1 MAIRP
6 VGTVTFLFT
15 DMEGS
20 TRAWEAHPKE
30 TRAALQRHDE
40 IVAKAIEA
48 NRGTIILERGEGDSV
63 FAVFER
69 ASDAVAAACELQ
81 LTLGKEEWPSEVPL
95 RVRVGIHTGEADAD
109 YRGAHVN
116 RAARIRAIG
125 HGEQIL
131 LSGVT
136 AGIVRGTLPDSTS
149 LIDLGQHRLRDVS
162 DMEHVF
168 QLAHPDLRKNF
179 PPLKS
184 LGSFR
189 QNLPV
194 QLTSFV
200 GRGRER
206 KEVAALID
214 NHRVVTLIGSGGSGK
229 TRLAIQVGADELEKF
244 PNGVCFVDLAPL
256 NDASLVLDAIANS
269 VGTKVEQGISVI
281 DALVRTLE
289 GTKTLIIIDNC
300 EHVIKA
306 CADAVV
312 GLLRAGESVRVL
324 ATSRE
329 PLGLA
334 GEMTWRVPSLS
345 LPDGAT
351 QIEEIGESEAVQLF
365 VDRAGA
371 ARPGFT
377 LTSANAQAI
386 TDICRTLEGLPLA
399 IELAAARAKV
409 LAPQQIRDRLS
420 DRFRLLTGGHG
431 RHQTLRSTIDWS
443 YDLLSEK
450 ERALFRRLCVFAGGF
465 DLPAVQAIW
474 PDGDPLDDME
484 QLVDKSLV
492 TVEQLTDEKLRY
504 RLLEILRQYGSER
517 LAEAGEE
524 DNARE
529 RHFVHFLG
537 VAECAYAHRIEHE
550 AETLASLEADH
561 DDFRAAL
568 EWARS
573 QPRDLLRLASSLGW
587 FWHLRSHYREGRT
600 WLEQALALNPAERSR
615 ERARALWALSMILNW
630 QGDVASARPLAEES
644 LALWRTTE
652 DPLELA
658 LALESVGWSHFAAS
672 NYSEALRSMEDCVE
686 AYRRL
691 GSEKLITRG
700 RVAVGQMLAALG
712 DVERTESLARETLA
726 EGRIQREPKFVHFSL
741 HYLADCAL
749 WRGDT
754 KKAVQLYGESLR
766 AALDYGNEMEAA
778 TEMQG
783 MAMGL
788 MGSGRAEEGFRVYG
802 ASCARFTELQTTMV
816 DEVAFWVKFRER
828 YLPSARERIGAA
840 AAEKAEKEGRS
851 MGWEQALAYAFEL
864 AGEEGSE
871 TRAVGKAT
879 EEVKKLKLFSRA

>member
-1 MAIRP
+1 MAMRP

-40 IVAKAIEA
+40 IVARAIEA

-81 LTLGKEEWPSEVPL
+81 LALGKEEWPSEVPL

-131 LSGVT
+131 LSAVT
-136 AGIVRGTLPDSTS
+136 AGIIRGTLPDGSS

-168 QLAHPDLRKNF
+168 QLAHPNLRENF

-184 LGSFR
+184 LSNFR

-206 KEVAALID
+206 KEVAALIAD
-214 NHRVVTLIGSGGSGK
+214 HRVVTLIGSGGSGK

-244 PNGVCFVDLAPL
+244 PDGVRFVDLAPL
-256 NDASLVLDAIANS
+256 NDASLVVDAIASS
-269 VGTKVEQGISVI
+269 VGIKVEQGISVV

-289 GTKTLIIIDNC
+289 GTKTLVIIDNC
-300 EHVIKA
+300 EHVVKA
-306 CADAVV
+306 CADTVT

-345 LPDGAT
+345 LSDDAT
-351 QIEEIGESEAVQLF
+351 KIEEIGESEAVQLF
-365 VDRAGA
+365 VDRACA
-371 ARPGFT
+371 VRPGFT

-399 IELAAARAKV
+399 IELAAARAKA
-409 LAPQQIRDRLS
+409 LAAHQIRDRLS
-420 DRFRLLTGGHG
+420 DRFRLLTGGRG

-443 YDLLSEK
+443 YGLLPEN
-450 ERALFRRLCVFAGGF
+450 ERALFRRLSVFAGGF
-465 DLPAVQAIW
+465 DLQAVEAIC
-474 PDGDPLDDME
+474 GDSLDAIE
-484 QLVDKSLV
+484 RLVDKSLV
-492 TVEQLTDEKLRY
+492 IVEQLSDERLHY
-504 RLLEILRQYGSER
+504 RLLETLRHYAAER

-524 DNARE
+524 ESARE
-529 RHFVHFLG
+529 RHFTYYLDL
-537 VAECAYAHRIEHE
+537 AEQAYARRIEDE
-550 AETLASLEADH
+550 AASLASLDADH
-561 DDFRAAL
+561 DNFRSAL
-568 EWARS
+568 QWARTR
-573 QPRDLLRLASSLGW
+573 PRDLLRLASALGW
-587 FWHLRSHYREGRT
+587 FWHLRSYYREGRT
-600 WLEQALALNPAERSR
+600 WLEEALELNANDRSPDM
-615 ERARALWALSMILNW
+615 ARALWALSMILNW
-630 QGDVASARPLAEES
+630 SGDAGARQLADRS
-644 LALWRTTE
+644 LELWQE
-652 DPLELA
+652 NSEPLELA
-658 LALESVGWSHFAAS
+658 LALESIG
-672 NYSEALRSMEDCVE
+672 YSQFMAGEYADALRSMEDCLE
-686 AYRRL
+686 QYRKF
-691 GSEKLITRG
+691 GSAKLVTRG
-700 RVAVGQMLAALG
+700 RVNVGQMLVALG
-712 DVERTESLARETLA
+712 DVERTEPLARETLA
-726 EGRIQREPKFVHFSL
+726 EGQAQNEPKFIHYSL
-741 HYLADCAL
+741 HYLGDCAL
-749 WRGDT
+749 WRGEPQ
-754 KKAVQLYGESLR
+754 KAVGIYGKSLR
-766 AALDYGNEMEAA
+766 AALDYGNQMEAS

-788 MGSGRAEEGFRVYG
+788 AGSGKEEEALRLYG
-802 ASCARFTELQTTMV
+802 ASCARNKELQTTAI
-816 DEVAFWVKFRER
+816 DEIAFWLQLRDR
-828 YLPSARERIGAA
+828 YLTPARERLGSA
-840 AAEKAEKEGRS
+840 AAERAEAEGRA
-851 MGWEQALAYAFEL
+851 MGWAQAVAHALQLAQEDN
-864 AGEEGSE
+864 G
-871 TRAVGKAT
+871 
-879 EEVKKLKLFSRA
+879 